1 MKKLLSKIALPVIA
15 LGFLT
20 ACEDVPAPYYILE
33 KEANNPEVT
42 GVYFSETFANSLG
55 KFSVYNETSDGYEWR
70 NDYSSAYISGYQNQ
84 TNLATTT
91 WLISPVIDLSK
102 ATDSVY
108 VSFEYVLRYKRTTTK
123 EQVRISTNYTDGA
136 PSTAT
141 WTTLD
146 LKLKE
151 TPDYNTWNTAAVNI
165 PKELLGSSN
174 VVVALYY
181 SSGATEASTWE
192 VRNFAIKKGAA
203 EGGGVTPPSEGSIF
217 ESTFLGTDGGF
228 TIKDVNK
235 PEALNFVWT
244 NTDNYGWK
252 ASAYYNET
260 KTNYAAESWII
271 SPAIKLPADEDANV
285 SFEHVYRYTNN
296 KESQLTL
303 QVSEDQNNWTKLT
316 IPTYSTGGDWTF
328 INSGDISLK
337 AYKGKTIYLAFKY
350 VSTSSECA
358 TWEIKNFAVYTGTR
372 GSGETP
378 VDDGSNSKTNPYNV
392 QQALSKSG
400 NAWVKGYIVGYV
412 DGISIGYAS
421 FGIPTEAQTEVLIA
435 DDANE
440 TDYTK
445 CMPVQL
451 PAGAIRD
458 AVDIFANPG
467 NLKKEATLYGS
478 IEKYFGTQGLKST
491 SCAII
496 DGKMYGTEPGNEPVS
511 DNIFESP
518 FTGGVDGGFTI
529 NNVTMPSDLSYIW
542 MNDATYG
549 WKASAYYNGTR
560 YVTESWLISPAIA
573 LPNEDCHLA
582 FEHAYRY
589 TTTAN
594 KQLTLHISTDKS
606 NWTNVTI
613 PNYSDGNSWTFISS
627 GNIDLAKYK
636 GKTVYFA
643 FKYTSSESEAA
654 TWEIKNFVVAKGA
667 GDAGTGGGDDPGDT
681 PGGDD
686 NPPASGGTY
695 DAPYSVT
702 EAQGVY
708 TSTGGTA
715 TKAYVTGYIVGWV
728 DGNSYATGAQFNV
741 PSEAQTE
748 ILIAASASETNP
760 DNCIPIQLPKG
771 EMRDA
776 LELNAHPA
784 LLGQKLLVYGSI
796 EKYFSVAGIKSPSY
810 AEVNGTAV
818 GTKAVKRRR

>member
-252 ASAYYNET
+252 ASAYYNN
-260 KTNYAAESWII
+260 TNYATESWIV

-296 KESQLTL
+296 KETHLTL

-316 IPTYSTGGDWTF
+316 IPTYSTGSDWTF
-328 INSGDISLK
+328 VNSGDISLK

-350 VSTSSECA
+350 VSTSSEGA
-358 TWEIKNFAVYTGTR
+358 TWEIKNFAVYTGER
-372 GSGETP
+372 GGGETP
-378 VDDGSNSKTNPYNV
+378 IDDGSNSKTNPYNV

-451 PAGAIRD
+451 PAGEIRN
-458 AVDIFANPG
+458 AVDLFTNPG

-582 FEHAYRY
+582 FEHVYRY
-589 TTTAN
+589 TATAN

-606 NWTNVTI
+606 NWTNMTI
-613 PNYSDGNSWTFISS
+613 PNYPDGNSWTFISS

-695 DAPYSVT
+695 DAPYSVA

-708 TSTGGTA
+708 NSTGGTA

-728 DGNSYATGAQFNV
+728 DGNSYAAGAQFNV

-810 AEVNGTAV
+810 AEVNGTTV

>member
-15 LGFLT
+15 IGFLT

-33 KEANNPEVT
+33 KEANDPNVT
-42 GVYFSETFANSLG
+42 GVFFSETFANSLG
-55 KFSVYNETSDGYEWR
+55 KFSVYNETADGYEWR

-91 WLISPVIDLSK
+91 WLISPEIDLST

-108 VSFEYVLRYKRTTTK
+108 VTFEYILRYKRSSTK
-123 EQVRISTNYTDGA
+123 EQVKISTNYTDGE

-146 LKLKE
+146 LTLKE
-151 TPDYNTWNTAAVNI
+151 GSDYTTWSTAAVNV
-165 PKELLGSSN
+165 PKSLLGTAN
-174 VVVALYY
+174 FVVALYY
-181 SSGATEASTWE
+181 SSGASEASTWE
-192 VRNFAIKKGAA
+192 VRNFAIKKGVAD
-203 EGGGVTPPSEGSIF
+203 GSGDTPASEGSIF

-235 PEALNFVWT
+235 PADLNFVWQ
-244 NTDNYGWK
+244 NTDNFGWK
-252 ASAYYNET
+252 ASAYFNN
-260 KTNYAAESWII
+260 TNYATESWII
-271 SPAIKLPADEDANV
+271 SPAITLPADEDANV
-285 SFEHVYRYTNN
+285 SFEHVYRYTNS

-303 QVSEDQNNWTKLT
+303 QVSEDQNKWTKLT

-328 INSGDISLK
+328 VNSGDISLK

-350 VSTSSECA
+350 VSTTSESA

-372 GSGETP
+372 GGETP
-378 VDDGSNSKTNPYNV
+378 IDDGSNSKTNPYTV

-400 NAWVKGYIVGYV
+400 NAWVKGYIVGFV
-412 DGISIGYAS
+412 EGLSIGYAT
-421 FGIPTEAQTEVLIA
+421 FGIPKEEQTEVLIA

-445 CMPVQL
+445 CLPVQL
-451 PAGAIRD
+451 PAGDIRK
-458 AVDIFANPG
+458 AVDLFANPS
-467 NLKKEATLYGS
+467 NYKKEATLYGS

-496 DGKMYGTEPGNEPVS
+496 DGKMYGTEPGSEPVS
-511 DNIFESP
+511 ENIFESP

-529 NNVTMPSDLSYIW
+529 ENVTMPSDLSYIW

-560 YVTESWLISPAIA
+560 YMTESWLISPAIA
-573 LPNEDCHLA
+573 LPNEDCHLV
-582 FEHAYRY
+582 FEHVYRY

-594 KQLTLHISTDKS
+594 KQLTLHISTDKK

-613 PNYSDGNSWTFISS
+613 PNYPDGNSWTFISG
-627 GNIDLAKYK
+627 GNIDLAKFK
-636 GKTVYFA
+636 GKTVYIA

-667 GDAGTGGGDDPGDT
+667 GDAGTGGGEE
-681 PGGDD
+681 GGGED
-686 NPPASGGTY
+686 NPPTPPTEGGTY
-695 DAPYSVT
+695 NAPYSVA

-708 TSTGGTA
+708 NSTGGTA

-728 DGNSYATGAQFNV
+728 DGNSYDSGATFGVA
-741 PSEAQTE
+741 PADAEKPETE
-748 ILIAASASETNP
+748 ILIAANANETNP
-760 DNCIPIQLPKG
+760 ENCIPVQLPAG
-771 EMRDA
+771 DIRNA
-776 LELNAHPA
+776 LNLNQNPSV
-784 LLGQKLLVYGSI
+784 LGQKILVYGSI
-796 EKYFSVAGIKSPSY
+796 EKYFGVAGVKSTSY
-810 AEVNGTAV
+810 AEVNGTTV
-818 GTKAVKRRR
+818 GKKAVKRRR